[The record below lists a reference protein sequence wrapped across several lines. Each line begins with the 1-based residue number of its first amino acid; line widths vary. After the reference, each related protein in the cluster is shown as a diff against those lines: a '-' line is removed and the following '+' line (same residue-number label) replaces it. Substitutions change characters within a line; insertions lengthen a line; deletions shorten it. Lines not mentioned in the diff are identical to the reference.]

1 MNTNTTHTLT
11 TSPAV
16 LELAEIQ
23 ATLGL
28 PDGDFARTVK
38 FSYSGSSWGKIKC
51 GTFSGNPEKAL
62 RAVKAALNGYRTG
75 GETEVLR
82 GTVIFPHIRQ
92 ALDAV
97 AVARVSRDEHKLVI
111 VCGDS
116 GSGKSVTARLLGE
129 EYGGHY
135 LHAHPSWQGSYLRSL
150 IGLARALGLST
161 DFRSTGAA
169 ETTVLAGLEQSPALL
184 VIDEANHFSREFVNF
199 LKTILNETRCCLA
212 LFTLPGHLGRMSAVH
227 AEESRQLLRRA
238 VAIIHIPPVS
248 SADVMAMHGGLYP
261 EHHLGHAAPALA
273 SAANRLHRLDT
284 IRRIF
289 DEAEPSEP
297 EDLPRAAERVER
309 SLKAVIS
316 NNNNR

>member
-1 MNTNTTHTLT
+1 MTQTLKDT
-11 TSPAV
+11 PAV

-28 PDGDFARTVK
+28 PDGDFSRTVK
-38 FSYSGSSWGKIKC
+38 FAYSGSSWGKIKS

-62 RAVKAALNGYRTG
+62 RAVKAALNAYRVG
-75 GETEVLR
+75 GDIEVLR
-82 GTVIFPHIRQ
+82 GHVVFPHIRQ
-92 ALDAV
+92 AIEAV
-97 AVARVSRDEHKLVI
+97 TVARTAQDEHKLVI

-116 GSGKSVTARLLGE
+116 GAGKSVTARILGE
-129 EYGGHY
+129 EFGGHY
-135 LHAHPSWQGSYLRSL
+135 MHAHPSWQGSYLRSL

-161 DFRSTGAA
+161 EFRSTGAA
-169 ETTVLAGLEQSPALL
+169 EMAVLAALEQSPALL

-212 LFTLPGHLGRMSAVH
+212 LFTLPGHLGRLSAMH

-248 SADVMAMHGGLYP
+248 SADVMAMHSGLYADL
-261 EHHLGHAAPALA
+261 HLGHAAPSLA

-284 IRRIF
+284 VRRIF
-289 DEAEPSEP
+289 EEAEPSDT
-297 EDLPRAAERVER
+297 EDLPRAIERVER
-309 SLKAVIS
+309 SLKAVS
-316 NNNNR
+316 R